1 MQIAATR
8 CPRCTRCPDCTQSL
22 PLPSLPLWQR
32 QFPGY
37 RLGDMPAI
45 PAGWIDTSWHNDAA
59 PSFQVATGPMGEPV
73 QIWIDHPDPAQR
85 EVPGIAR
92 FLLTR
97 RGPEDDMEEIH
108 AGEDW
113 NAALEH
119 ASRERLACAFA
130 RGLIQE
136 LTPAQ
141 WRAMRLV
148 NRINA
153 DFVCASHDHCDAN
166 MVMLAAW
173 EAERAPMLTPAQRAT
188 GIGQDI
194 EHANA
199 AWTIAKAH
207 YLTASE
213 EGDRFDIWRMS
224 GVHVASL
231 IGAGCELGTEAAHD
245 RAGRVYRCGFIEAHG
260 ERWAVTI
267 GNDSRIFEHL
277 VDAEAHVWRGHAAI
291 ESA

>member
-1 MQIAATR
+1 MQTAA
-8 CPRCTRCPDCTQSL
+8 PRCARCASCPDCTQSSPL
-22 PLPSLPLWQR
+22 PLLPLWQR
-32 QFPGY
+32 QFSDYP
-37 RLGDMPAI
+37 RGDMPAI
-45 PAGWIDTSWHNDAA
+45 PAGWIDTSWHNDTS

-73 QIWIDHPDPAQR
+73 QIWIDHPDRAQR

-97 RGPEDDMEEIH
+97 RGPDDDMEEIH

-113 NAALEH
+113 NDALEH

-130 RGLIQE
+130 RGLMQE

-141 WRAMRLV
+141 WRAMRLA

-173 EAERAPMLTPAQRAT
+173 EAERAPMLASAQRAA
-188 GIGQDI
+188 GIGEDI

-199 AWTIAKAH
+199 TWTIAKAH

-213 EGDRFDIWRMS
+213 EGERFDIWRMS

-231 IGAGCELGTEAAHD
+231 IGAGCELGTEAAQD
-245 RAGRVYRCGFIEAHG
+245 RAGRVYSCGFTEAHG

-267 GNDSRIFEHL
+267 GNDSRIFEDL
-277 VDAEAHVWRGHAAI
+277 VDAEAHLWRGYAAI

>member
-1 MQIAATR
+1 MQTAATR
-8 CPRCTRCPDCTQSL
+8 CARCASCPDCTS
-22 PLPSLPLWQR
+22 PSLPLWQR

-37 RLGDMPAI
+37 PPADMPAI
-45 PAGWIDTSWHNDAA
+45 PAGWIDASWQNDTA
-59 PSFQVATGPMGEPV
+59 PSFQVAIGPMGEPV

-97 RGPEDDMEEIH
+97 RIPDDDMAEIH

-130 RGLIQE
+130 RGLMIE

-141 WRAMRLV
+141 WRAMRLA
-148 NRINA
+148 NRRNA

-173 EAERAPMLTPAQRAT
+173 EAERAPMLTPAQRAA
-188 GIGQDI
+188 GIGEDI
-194 EHANA
+194 EPANA

-213 EGDRFDIWRMS
+213 EGERFDIWRMS

-231 IGAGCELGTEAAHD
+231 IGAGCELGCEPGTEAAHD
-245 RAGRVYRCGFIEAHG
+245 RPGRIYSCGFIQGHG
-260 ERWAVTI
+260 ERWSVTI
-267 GNDSRIFEHL
+267 GNETRTFDHL
-277 VDAEAHVWRGHAAI
+277 IDAEAHLWRGFAAL